1 MINRTRQITS
11 AHQIKCS
18 SFTNQL
24 TIPFSM
30 KKLFFGVLVL
40 CSTFF
45 ASAQQKVT
53 SIYFKSGEFA
63 IKNNMDPEKIRP
75 AIQKAKYGS
84 NYYTLLAFTQAPT
97 SSQITGLKQQGIEL
111 LAYLPDHCYQ
121 VRMRTIPSLSYL
133 YTLGVRAMFTLPGQ
147 LKISRELQLE
157 MEHSVSTDRP
167 ILINLQLFPGVN
179 WLDVEPILT
188 FYGITVTKTNY
199 RSQGL
204 VQVQLPSG
212 SVGSVADL
220 PFVASL
226 NISNLE
232 PQLLNQRE
240 RGLFGL
246 GNLTS
251 NQNAGRNL
259 SGLGVTIGIGDDAD
273 PTFHLDHSVNVENRN
288 PSFITTSHGC
298 RVAGIAGGDGII
310 EERYRGV
317 APNSFLIADF
327 FDYVITKAPIYVAD
341 YGMSV
346 TNNSYYIGLAN
357 CPGNSLY
364 NELSV
369 YADQQLYNQPYLQ
382 HIFAAGNDGTLTCSP
397 FPLSFGTI
405 KSGYQTAKNVLT
417 VGNFSYLANNVF
429 SGSSRGPVSDGRI
442 KPELVANGRN
452 VISTITNNTYT
463 AGTGTSFSA
472 PFVTGV
478 WSLLTERY
486 QQLHG
491 LLPKSGLLK
500 AALCNSSDDRGQPGP
515 DYSWGFGLVN
525 PRRAVEMIEQAHYY
539 SSTITTGATHL
550 QSINVPAGTRQVKVM
565 LYWHDKEG
573 STLASTALVNDLDMS
588 VTDGSNNYKPWI
600 LNPAPAFVQSNATRG
615 VDRLNNIEQVTI
627 DNPGSLIEVAVNG
640 FNVPYGPQEFFVTYE
655 FIKDEIILES
665 PYGGER
671 FAPGQEEIIRW
682 TANDNSTNTFKIE
695 FSADNGSTWTVLANT
710 SASNSYLSWTVPNT
724 PTNQGK
730 IRVSRNGGGATAT
743 TPGKFTILG
752 QPSLTTSVP
761 CEGYVDLSW
770 PAVTSATNYEVMQLI
785 NGTLSS
791 VATTTGTT
799 YRAKGLNR
807 NERYWFTVRAI
818 LTDSLGMRA
827 TAKSVIPALN
837 TPCTASDFD
846 NDLKIDTVL
855 APANARKFTNSALSS
870 TQNIQVRIKNL
881 DNISSSTTYSVSY
894 RVNNGTLVT
903 EIPGTTITAG
913 GTTDFT
919 FASTYDFSAP
929 GTYTLEVIVKQT
941 GDLQPQN
948 DTLKTTFKHIA
959 NTAVV
964 LPFIETF
971 ESTGNDTYTS
981 NAFGMNNADHFDF
994 NTTGTNGRLRTF
1006 VNTGIAINGQK
1017 AATLDARQFN
1027 GLFSDNQLIA
1037 TINLSNYIAT
1047 TNLRLDFRYKNHGQ
1061 LKQPPAGVW
1070 ARGNESLPWVQ
1081 IYDFSNNDDEPG
1093 STRQI
1098 SYILNQLGQPVS
1110 SSFQL
1115 KFEQKGTAS
1124 ANNGDYNSET
1134 PDRDDGM
1141 TFDDIHIAEATN
1153 DLRMA
1158 QVVAPQTLSCTA
1170 SGTTAVT
1177 VKVENTSG
1185 VLFNNVPV
1193 FYRIDNGPVIGEL
1206 MPTLTPGASTNYT
1219 FATTCDLSAYKKYT
1233 LETWVRLPSDD
1244 YQTNDTIRQFIY
1256 VSPTVS
1262 TFPYLERFESN
1273 DGSFFTTSNYSN
1285 WKWGATDA
1293 QTRTLLDR
1301 SANGLKSWF
1310 TGLTSVYKQ
1319 NDSSFLYSPCFD
1331 LSSLTQPVLSF
1342 SHFSNQ
1348 EDNCDCD
1355 YHTVE
1360 YTTNN
1365 GLTWNRLGTVNG
1377 GTNWFDS
1384 SILAWRTNITRW
1396 HVSSA
1401 DIPTNASSVRFRFL
1415 FSSDGF
1421 GQGEGIGIDDIHI
1434 GEKATI
1440 YTGANTTV
1448 TETVSG
1454 NNWIDFQSGGRLIA
1468 SILPAG
1474 QNLGATDVK
1483 VFINTGTIRNASNQY
1498 YLNRNLVIRPTLAP
1512 TDSVTVRFYFTEQE
1526 AVDLIS
1532 ASGCGTCT
1540 SLEDAYLAGITKFSG
1555 NAGNENGT
1563 LMDNSGGVHS
1573 FILPA
1578 NVDIVPF
1585 NNGYYAQFKTKTFSE
1600 FWINGG
1606 GLNAD
1611 QPLPVY
1617 ALRFDGKADQSNA
1630 LLNWNTTGEINSKQF
1645 EIERKLDNEDEF
1657 TQIGTV
1663 VATGNSSI
1671 SRYYSFT
1678 DYNVF
1683 LKGKD
1688 VQYRL
1693 KLVDNNNTFT
1703 YSSIVSLSTSSNPVF
1718 IRSVTQ
1724 TAGEQIYVRAGNKG
1738 AVKQIQIRILNTMG
1752 QVVFAEQN
1760 HYKDVLIDINF
1771 LKQGL
1776 YFVEIKGSEAQDF
1789 FIQKII
1795 KL

>member
-1 MINRTRQITS
+1 
-11 AHQIKCS
+11 
-18 SFTNQL
+18 
-24 TIPFSM
+24 M

-40 CSTFF
+40 SSTFF

-53 SIYFKSGEFA
+53 SVYLRTGELA

-75 AIQKAKYGS
+75 VIQRAKYGS
-84 NYYTLLAFTQAPT
+84 GYYTLLAFTQAPT
-97 SSQITGLKQQGIEL
+97 SSQITGLKQQGVEL
-111 LAYLPDHCYQ
+111 LSYFPDHCYQ
-121 VRMRTIPSLSYL
+121 VRMRTIPSLSNL
-133 YTLGVRAMFTLPGQ
+133 YALGVRALFTIPGH

-157 MEHSVSTDRP
+157 LETAVSKDLP
-167 ILINLQLFPGVN
+167 VFMNLQLFPGVSWN
-179 WLDVEPILT
+179 EVEPMLT
-188 FYGITVTKTNY
+188 FYGVTVTKTNY
-199 RSQGL
+199 RGQGL
-204 VQVQLPSG
+204 LQVQLPSG
-212 SVGSVADL
+212 SVGSVAEL
-220 PFVASL
+220 PFIASL
-226 NISNLE
+226 NVSNLE
-232 PQLLNQRE
+232 PHTLNQRE

-259 SGLGVTIGIGDDAD
+259 SGSGVSIGIGDDAD
-273 PTFHLDHSVNVENRN
+273 PTFHLDHSVSVVNRT
-288 PSFITTSHGC
+288 PSFITISHGC
-298 RVAGIAGGDGII
+298 RVAGISGGDGII

-317 APNSFLIADF
+317 APNSFLVADF
-327 FDYVITKAPIYVAD
+327 FDYVITKAPIYVSD

-382 HIFAAGNDGTLTCSP
+382 HIFAAGNDGAITCSP
-397 FPLSFGTI
+397 YPLSFGTI

-452 VISTITNNTYT
+452 VLSTITNNTYT
-463 AGTGTSFSA
+463 TGTGTSFSA
-472 PFVTGV
+472 PFVTGI

-486 QQLHG
+486 QQLNG
-491 LLPKSGLLK
+491 MMPKSGLLK
-500 AALCNSSDDRGQPGP
+500 AVLCNSSDDRGQPGP

-525 PRRAVEMIEQAHYY
+525 PRRAVEMLEQTHYY
-539 SSTITTGATHL
+539 RSTVSTATTHL
-550 QSINVPAGTRQVKVM
+550 QNITVPAGTKQVKVM

-573 STLASTALVNDLDMS
+573 TSLASTALVNDLDLS

-640 FNVPYGPQEFFVTYE
+640 YNIPYGPQEFFVTYE

-671 FAPGQEEIIRW
+671 LAPGQEEIIRW

-695 FSADNGSTWTVLANT
+695 FSADNGSSWTVLS
-710 SASNSYLSWTVPNT
+710 SALSSSSSYLSWTVPGT

-743 TPGKFTILG
+743 TQGKFTILG
-752 QPSLTTSVP
+752 QPSLTASVP

-770 PAVTSATNYEVMQLI
+770 PAVTSATDYEVLQLI
-785 NGTLSS
+785 NGSLSTI
-791 VATTTGTT
+791 ATTAGTSF
-799 YRAKGLNR
+799 RAKGLNR
-807 NERYWFTVRAI
+807 NERYWFTVRAR

-827 TAKSVIPALN
+827 TAKSVVPVLN

-846 NDLKIDTVL
+846 NDLKIDTIL
-855 APANARKFTNSALSS
+855 APSNGRKFTNSALSS
-870 TQNIQVRIKNL
+870 TQTIQVRLKNL
-881 DNISSSTTYSVSY
+881 DNNSSSTTYSVSY
-894 RVNNGTLVT
+894 RVNNGLLVT
-903 EIPGTTITAG
+903 EVPGTTIAAG

-929 GTYTLEVIVKQT
+929 GTYSLQVIVKQT
-941 GDLQPQN
+941 GDLQTPN
-948 DTLKTTFKHIA
+948 DTLTTTVKHIA
-959 NTAVV
+959 NAAVL
-964 LPFIETF
+964 LPFSETF

-981 NAFGMNNADHFDF
+981 NAFGINNADQFDF
-994 NTTGTNGRLRTF
+994 NTVGTNGRLRTF

-1027 GLFSDNQLIA
+1027 GLFSDNQLTA
-1037 TINLSNYIAT
+1037 TINLNNYIAA

-1070 ARGNESLPWVQ
+1070 ARGSELQPWVQ
-1081 IYDFSNNDDEPG
+1081 IYDFTNKEEEPG
-1093 STRQI
+1093 KIGRI
-1098 SYILNQLGQPVS
+1098 SFIMNQLGQPVS

-1124 ANNGDYNSET
+1124 ANNGTYSSET
-1134 PDRDDGM
+1134 ADQDDGM
-1141 TFDDIHIAEATN
+1141 TIDDIRISEATN

-1158 QVVAPQTLSCTA
+1158 EVVAPQLFNCSA
-1170 SGTTAVT
+1170 SGTAAVT
-1177 VKVENTSG
+1177 IKVENTGSS
-1185 VLFNNVPV
+1185 LFNNVPV

-1206 MPTLTPGASTNYT
+1206 MPALNPGASTNYT
-1219 FATTCDLSAYKKYT
+1219 FTTTCDLSAYKKYT
-1233 LETWVRLPSDD
+1233 LETWVRLPSDN
-1244 YQTNDTIRQFIY
+1244 YEINDTIRQFVY
-1256 VSPTVS
+1256 VSPTVNS
-1262 TFPYLERFESN
+1262 FPYLERFENN
-1273 DGSFFTTSNYSN
+1273 DGSYFTTSNYSN
-1285 WKWGATDA
+1285 WKWGATDP

-1301 SANGLKSWF
+1301 SANGSKSWF

-1342 SHFSNQ
+1342 SHYSYQ
-1348 EDNCDCD
+1348 EDDCDCD

-1365 GLTWNRLGTVNG
+1365 GLTWSRLGTVNG

-1401 DIPTNASSVRFRFL
+1401 EVPTNASSVRFRFL
-1415 FSSDGF
+1415 FSSDAF
-1421 GQGEGIGIDDIHI
+1421 GQQEGIGIDDIHI

-1440 YTGANTTV
+1440 YTGSNTVVTQTV
-1448 TETVSG
+1448 NGS
-1454 NNWIDFQSGGRLIA
+1454 NWIDFQSGGRLIA

-1483 VFINTGTIRNASNQY
+1483 VFIHAGSIRNASNQY
-1498 YLNRNLVIRPTLAP
+1498 YLNRNLVIRPAIAP

-1526 AVDLIS
+1526 AVALIN

-1540 SLEDAYLAGITKFSG
+1540 SLEDAYLAGITKFNG

-1563 LMDNSGGVHS
+1563 LLDNSVGVHN

-1611 QPLPVY
+1611 QPLPFY
-1617 ALRFDGKADQSNA
+1617 ALRFDGKIDQSNA

-1645 EIERKLDNEDEF
+1645 EIERKLDNEEKF
-1657 TQIGTV
+1657 SSIGTV
-1663 VATGNSSI
+1663 VAAGNSSI
-1671 SRYYSFT
+1671 ARYYSYT
-1678 DYNVF
+1678 DYSVF
-1683 LKGKD
+1683 MKGKE

-1693 KLVDNNNTFT
+1693 KLVDNNNRFS
-1703 YSSIVSLSTSSNPVF
+1703 YSNIVNLSTSSSPVF

-1724 TAGEQIYVRAGNKG
+1724 TAGDQVSIRAGNKG
-1738 AVKQIQIRILNTMG
+1738 DVPQLQIRILNTMG

-1760 HYKDVLIDINF
+1760 RYKDVLIDINF

-1776 YFVEIKGSEAQDF
+1776 YFVEIKGAESQDI